1 MTSKIRVPAPQT
13 QNSQNGQLAM
23 ESTKGRQ
30 ETQKQ
35 VRWSRWYRNKL
46 DDMIIQRWAEA
57 CSDRHNDCLNCPL
70 LHDCQDLMDRLI
82 ACMDVAPT
90 RPRETITKHHQR

>member
-1 MTSKIRVPAPQT
+1 MRGKIRDLAPQT
-13 QNSQNGQLAM
+13 QNRQDGQLIV

-30 ETQKQ
+30 EIQRQ
-35 VRWSRWYRNKL
+35 ARWSKWYRNKL

-57 CSDRHNDCLNCPL
+57 CSDRYNNCLNCSFL
-70 LHDCQDLMDRLI
+70 EECQDLMDRLI

-90 RPRETITKHHQR
+90 RLPAMIAKHRQR

>member
-1 MTSKIRVPAPQT
+1 
-13 QNSQNGQLAM
+13 M
-23 ESTKGRQ
+23 ESAKGGQ
-30 ETQKQ
+30 EIQKQ

-57 CSDRHNDCLNCPL
+57 CSDRHNDCLNCPFMEE
-70 LHDCQDLMDRLI
+70 CQNLIDRLI

-90 RPRETITKHHQR
+90 KPQEIITKNQQR